1 MFTCELLSQQKQQDC
16 PDAQKALDWHG
27 TSMLA
32 SSDYEEDDIISVNHI
47 VNKRKELLIVVI
59 VY

>member
-1 MFTCELLSQQKQQDC
+1 MFTCELLSQPMQQDC
-16 PDAQKALDWHG
+16 PDAQKFLDWHS

-32 SSDYEEDDIISVNHI
+32 SSDYEEDGIISVNHI